1 MGMLNDCL
9 PDCLP
14 ICLPVRLFLGRV
26 FVYMLTVDWL
36 PF

>member
-14 ICLPVRLFLGRV
+14 ICLSVSLFVRSCACIHA
-26 FVYMLTVDWL
+26 
-36 PF
+36 

>member
-14 ICLPVRLFLGRV
+14 ICLPVSLFLGRV
-26 FVYMLTVDWL
+26 FVYMSDC
-36 PF
+36 

>member
-14 ICLPVRLFLGRV
+14 ICLHVSLFLGHV
-26 FVYMLTVDWL
+26 FVYMFDC
-36 PF
+36 

>member
-14 ICLPVRLFLGRV
+14 ICLHVSLFLGHV
-26 FVYMLTVDWL
+26 FVYMSDC
-36 PF
+36 

>member
-14 ICLPVRLFLGRV
+14 ICLHVSLFLGHV
-26 FVYMLTVDWL
+26 FVYMSD
-36 PF
+36 

>member
-14 ICLPVRLFLGRV
+14 ICLPVSLFVRSCV
-26 FVYMLTVDWL
+26 CIHV
-36 PF
+36 